1 MARRKVD
8 APKPFASWE
17 EADEALRQIGDAQR
31 AIEAAEHRMQ
41 ERMDQAKEEAA
52 AEALPFRTLISEL
65 EPRLNAFADMNREA
79 MGTRKSKELVYGIIG
94 YRKSTKVVLP
104 RGAAK
109 VLDIVNKLRSMGMT
123 DCIVTPPAR
132 VDKDALRKYPPND
145 IVAVGASLNVEDV
158 FWYETKREELQ

>member
-1 MARRKVD
+1 MARKKLEV
-8 APKPFASWE
+8 PKPFASWE

-41 ERMDQAKEEAA
+41 EHIDQAKEVAA
-52 AEALPFRTLISEL
+52 AEALPYRTLISEL
-65 EPRLNAFADMNREA
+65 EPRLNAFADLNREA
-79 MGTRKSKELVYGIIG
+79 MGARKSKELVYGIIG
-94 YRKSTKVVLP
+94 YRKSTKVVMP
-104 RGAAK
+104 RAAAK
-109 VLDIVNKLRSMGMT
+109 VQEIVSKLRQRGMT
-123 DCIVTPPAR
+123 DCIVTPPAK